1 MAKNGM
7 RAIHP
12 GEYLRDDFLAP
23 LGMSANALA
32 KELKVPANRINDI
45 VLERRGVTPD
55 TALRLA
61 QFFGGDAQSW
71 LNLQQAYDL
80 KIAEKAVHRKI
91 VKEVKPYHW
100 NDREALAA

>member
-12 GEYLRDDFLAP
+12 GEYLLDDFLTP

-45 VLERRGVTPD
+45 VRERRSVTPD
-55 TALRLA
+55 SALRLA
-61 QFFGGDAQSW
+61 QFFGGDARSW
-71 LNLQQAYDL
+71 LSLQQAYDL
-80 KIAEKAVHRKI
+80 KIAEKAAHRKI
-91 VKEVKPYHW
+91 VKEIKPYHW
-100 NDREALAA
+100 KDREALTA